1 MDERRPKRRKD
12 KDKDNPYTLS
22 CRDGR
27 YYITF
32 KDGQSVDQCIE
43 ISEELFQVF
52 DRFELDDLRHIHIV
66 ERHMEHSV
74 VYEKTLYKRS
84 GRYEE
89 SAEEKVI
96 WKLTVHELDSAI
108 SLLPEVEKRRL
119 VFKYFAGMT
128 YKKIAEI
135 ENTSTSSVVRSISA
149 AKKKIKKLLE

>member
-1 MDERRPKRRKD
+1 MDERRPKRR

-52 DRFELDDLRHIHIV
+52 DRFELDDLRHIHVV
-66 ERHMEHSV
+66 ERHMEHSI

>member
-1 MDERRPKRRKD
+1 MDEKRPKRR

-32 KDGQSVDQCIE
+32 KDGQSVEQCIE

-52 DRFELDDLRHIHIV
+52 DRFELDDLRHIHVV

-89 SAEEKVI
+89 SAEDKVI
-96 WKLTVHELDSAI
+96 WSLTVRELYSAI
-108 SLLPEVEKRRL
+108 SLLPEVEKRL
-119 VFKYFAGMT
+119 VFRYFAGMT

-135 ENTSTSSVVRSISA
+135 EQTSISSVVRSISA
-149 AKKKIKKLLE
+149 AKKKIKKILE